1 MKRLLLT
8 AALIVLS
15 DCGGSLHAPEER
27 YFLIASNINVPY
39 WQEAGAGVRKA
50 AQQIQVKAEMIGPD
64 TYDPK
69 QQQAEFQRVVKLK
82 PSGIMVSSGDPKL
95 LQEDIDSAVVSGIP
109 VITMDSDAPASK
121 RLLFI
126 GTNNY
131 QAGLMGG
138 LTAAR
143 EMHGKGNVVVF
154 ITAGQA
160 NLEERLRGYRGAF
173 ESSPQIKVV
182 EVVDLHGDPRVAF
195 DRTMDI
201 ITKGKPQVDAFVSME
216 SMSAKE
222 VADVFGRKNVKG
234 KTIVAMDMVAGT
246 LEGIEKGLIAAT
258 IGQKPF
264 TMAFYGLKILD
275 DLHHHKPDSLDHF
288 WRQDA
293 QAPIPTFV
301 DTGAT
306 LIDKNN
312 LTNFRRASDAARSGN

>member
-15 DCGGSLHAPEER
+15 GCGGSPHAPEER

-39 WQEAGAGVRKA
+39 WQEAGAGLRKA

-82 PSGIMVSSGDPKL
+82 PSGIMVSPGDPKL
-95 LQEDIDSAVVSGIP
+95 LQDDIDSAIVSGIP

-160 NLEERLRGYRGAF
+160 NLEERLKGYRGAF
-173 ESSPQIKVV
+173 EGSPQIKVV

-222 VADVFGRKNVKG
+222 VADVFSRTKVKG

-275 DLHHHKPDSLDHF
+275 DLHHHKPDSLDRF